1 MGGEVGILGHARFP
15 PLDFIEVV
23 IPEDFSSVQHVLDNR
38 LPACSSRI
46 CLIASGM
53 NLKILALDYGDAR
66 IGVARSDDLGML
78 AHPVMTVPAQPWPAA
93 AGKIAALVTEHR
105 ATLLLVGLPVREDGT
120 EGTAAEK
127 VRKFCG
133 LLTPLLP
140 VNFLIKFH
148 DEYRSTETAKQQLRA
163 AGRKEKNQRS
173 IIDQVA
179 AVVIL
184 QEYLDQQA
192 AAMPLPEF
200 M

>member
-1 MGGEVGILGHARFP
+1 
-15 PLDFIEVV
+15 
-23 IPEDFSSVQHVLDNR
+23 
-38 LPACSSRI
+38 
-46 CLIASGM
+46 M

-66 IGVARSDDLGML
+66 MGVARSDDLGML
-78 AHPVMTVPAQPWPAA
+78 AHPVMTVSAQPWAEAA
-93 AGKIAALVTEHR
+93 RKIAGLVAEHR

-140 VNFLIKFH
+140 PDFPVKFH
-148 DEYRSTETAKQQLRA
+148 DESRSTDTAKQQLRA
-163 AGRKEKNQRS
+163 AGRKEKTQRG

-192 AAMPLPEF
+192 AALPIPDF

>member
-1 MGGEVGILGHARFP
+1 
-15 PLDFIEVV
+15 
-23 IPEDFSSVQHVLDNR
+23 
-38 LPACSSRI
+38 
-46 CLIASGM
+46 M

-78 AHPVMTVPAQPWPAA
+78 AHPVMTVPAQPWAEAA
-93 AGKIAALVTEHR
+93 KRIAGLVAEHR
-105 ATLLLVGLPVREDGT
+105 ATMLLVGLPVREDGT

-133 LLTPLLP
+133 LLIPMLP
-140 VNFLIKFH
+140 SGFSIKFH
-148 DEYRSTETAKQQLRA
+148 DEYRSTETAKQHLRA
-163 AGRKEKNQRS
+163 AGRKEKTHRG

-192 AAMPLPEF
+192 ASVPIPDF
-200 M
+200 I